1 VPMGRWL
8 DRHGPRILMTAGS
21 GTAMLL
27 VLAWS
32 RVESLPVFYL
42 IWAGIGGTMAATFY
56 EPAFVTVANWFTRYR
71 DRALTLLT
79 FGGGFASVIFIPL
92 SHRLIADHG
101 WRTALVVLACIL
113 AVVTIPTHALLLRR
127 HPQDMGLHPDG
138 ATVDIEPSATDLT
151 GPERSISLQSA
162 VHGATFWWLTGS
174 FFLIMFANVAL
185 LVHLIPFLTDEGFD
199 ERFAAYATGF
209 VGLMALPGRLIF
221 TPLGSRIPRQL
232 VTALIFG
239 LQSVAI
245 VVLIFAETKS
255 AVWLFV
261 ILFGAGFGAITPARA
276 ALLAETYGPA
286 EFGAISGLVAL
297 FITIARAAGPIG
309 ASLLYDL
316 AGGYQPVMWV
326 LFAASAIATVAIL
339 FAGGLGQAVGFP
351 ALRRSQ

>member
-1 VPMGRWL
+1 
-8 DRHGPRILMTAGS
+8 MTVGS
-21 GTAMLL
+21 GAAVLL

-42 IWAGIGGTMAATFY
+42 IWAGIGVTMAATFY
-56 EPAFVTVANWFTRYR
+56 EPAFVTVANWFACYR
-71 DRALTLLT
+71 GRALTLLT

-92 SHRLIADHG
+92 ADRLIVDHG

-113 AVVTIPTHALLLRR
+113 AVVTIPAHVLLLRR
-127 HPQDMGLHPDG
+127 HPQDMGLLPDG
-138 ATVDIEPSATDLT
+138 AREDVDLSADRT
-151 GPERSISLQSA
+151 GTERSISLQSA
-162 VHGATFWWLTGS
+162 VHGPTFWWLTGS

-209 VGLMALPGRLIF
+209 VGLMALPGRLFF
-221 TPLGSRIPRQL
+221 TPLGGRFPRQL

-239 LQSVAI
+239 LQAVAI
-245 VVLIFAETKS
+245 VVLIFAETK
-255 AVWLFV
+255 AGVWLFV

-276 ALLAETYGPA
+276 ALVAETYGPA

-309 ASLLYDL
+309 ASVLYDL

-326 LFAASAIATVAIL
+326 LFASSATATVAIL
-339 FAGGLGQAVGFP
+339 FAGELGQAVGFP